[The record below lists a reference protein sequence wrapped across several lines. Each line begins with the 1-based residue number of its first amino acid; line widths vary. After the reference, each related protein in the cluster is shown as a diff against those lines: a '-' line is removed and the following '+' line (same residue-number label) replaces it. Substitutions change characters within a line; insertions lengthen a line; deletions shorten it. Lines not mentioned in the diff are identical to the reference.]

1 MASLPGI
8 KTRKPIGASDAPL
21 IHIGPRVHK
30 SPFFDAT
37 RRYGANMFSIYNH
50 TYMPTSYGDTV
61 SEYWSLVNDVTLWD
75 VTCQRQIEISGRD
88 AFRFVQFLTPR
99 DMSKCRIGQCQYTLL
114 TDEEGGI
121 INDAVLLRLEKQ
133 KFWLSPG
140 DGDVLLWVLGIAVNS
155 GLHLNIHEPDVS
167 PLQLQGPKA
176 PHVARD
182 LFGDWVL
189 EMKYYWLKE
198 TMLGEIPLV
207 VSRTGWSGEL
217 GYELYLRD
225 GKYGDELWER
235 VMEAGKPYKIAP
247 ATPSAIRSIEG
258 GILSYVSD
266 ITRND
271 NPFVLGFDRLIG
283 LDQPDDFVGKSA
295 LQKIKADGVK
305 RRLVGVDID
314 GEPFAASNDRFWPVS
329 TDGQKIGHVTRCLYS
344 PRLERNIGF
353 ANVPVGHAD
362 SGTQLILETPD
373 GDRTAT
379 VCDVPWFP
387 AQKKIPEN
395 I

>member
-1 MASLPGI
+1 MTPD
-8 KTRKPIGASDAPL
+8 TPL

-99 DMSKCRIGQCQYTLL
+99 DMSNCRIGQCQYMLL

-182 LFGDWVL
+182 LFGDWAL
-189 EMKYYWLKE
+189 EMKYYWLRE
-198 TMLGEIPLV
+198 TTLGDIPLV

-225 GKYGDELWER
+225 GQYGDELWER
-235 VMEAGKPYKIAP
+235 VMEAGKPYNIAP
-247 ATPSAIRSIEG
+247 ATPSAIRSVEG

-266 ITRND
+266 ITRDD
-271 NPFVLGFDRLIG
+271 NPFVLGFDRLID
-283 LDQPDDFVGKSA
+283 LDQTDDFVGKAA
-295 LQKIKADGVK
+295 LKKIKADGVK

-314 GEPFAASNDRFWPVS
+314 GEPFAASNDQFWPVS
-329 TDGQKIGHVTRCLYS
+329 TGGKKIGHVTRCLYS

-353 ANVPVGHAD
+353 ANVSVEHAD
-362 SGTQLILETPD
+362 SGTRLVLETPD
-373 GDRTAT
+373 GERDAT
-379 VCDVPWFP
+379 VCEVPWFP
-387 AQKKIPEN
+387 AQKKIPK
-395 I
+395 IS